1 MALGSMIMKIRPE
14 AEHGLRAR
22 LEQMP
27 GVSVEEKSPQG
38 DLILLVEAEN
48 LGALHKLSQEI
59 EKAEG
64 VLGLYPSYVTTED
77 EDE

>member
-14 AEHGLRAR
+14 AENGLHAR

-38 DLILLVEAEN
+38 DFILLVEAEN

-59 EKAEG
+59 EKTEG

-77 EDE
+77 EGE

>member
-1 MALGSMIMKIRPE
+1 MAIGSMIMKIKPE
-14 AEHGLRAR
+14 AEDSLRVS
-22 LEQMP
+22 LERMP

-38 DLILLVEAEN
+38 DLILLAEAEN

-59 EKAEG
+59 EKVEG

-77 EDE
+77 EDA

>member
-14 AEHGLRAR
+14 AENGLRAR

-27 GVSVEEKSPQG
+27 RVSVEEKSPQG

-77 EDE
+77 EDD

>member
-1 MALGSMIMKIRPE
+1 M
-14 AEHGLRAR
+14 
-22 LEQMP
+22 
-27 GVSVEEKSPQG
+27 EEKSPQG
-38 DLILLVEAEN
+38 DFILLVEAEN

-77 EDE
+77 EDD